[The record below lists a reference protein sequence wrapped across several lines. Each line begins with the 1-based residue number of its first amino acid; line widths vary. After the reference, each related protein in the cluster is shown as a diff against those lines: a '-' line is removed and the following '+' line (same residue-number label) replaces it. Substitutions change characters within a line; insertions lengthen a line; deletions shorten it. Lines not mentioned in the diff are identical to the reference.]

1 LVLPVPISASII
13 VSIAVI
19 VAAPSRY
26 APAATIDVNP
36 GAGTLQAAID
46 AASDGDHLRL
56 HPGTYSG
63 AVRVTKR
70 LSIRTA
76 SPFVVIDAGCTAP
89 VALEIAADGVIMV
102 GNFARSGIAAPGTQV
117 SGGTAT
123 QIRIANH
130 SNVRLQD
137 IGPTASEC
145 GSEQDG
151 IEVSGSS
158 SNVQLKYM
166 YTTGFPGAGVHLSGL
181 AIGAGIRFQGSHHRG
196 GDMLYDGTGLLIEN
210 SAKGAGLGQAGIK
223 VERMFFT
230 EESVAGIHVVNS
242 DGIRIQK
249 NDVEAN
255 APGAVGIALDATSD
269 VNLINDNSWNPNGG
283 TDTAFVDDGSG
294 NCGAGNNF
302 AVASCP

>member
-1 LVLPVPISASII
+1 L
-13 VSIAVI
+13 
-19 VAAPSRY
+19 AAPVGLTVCSQS
-26 APAATIDVNP
+26 AAAATIDVFP
-36 GAGTLQAAID
+36 GVGTLQAAID

-56 HPGTYSG
+56 HPGTYTG
-63 AVRVTKR
+63 AVSVTKP

-89 VALEIAADGVIMV
+89 VALEIAADGVTMV

-117 SGGTAT
+117 AGGTAT

-158 SNVQLKYM
+158 SNVRLKYM

-181 AIGAGIRFQGSHHRG
+181 AIGARILFQGSRHRG

-210 SAKGAGLGQAGIK
+210 SAKGAGLGQARIK

-242 DGIRIQK
+242 DGILIKK
-249 NDVEAN
+249 NNVEAN
-255 APGAVGIALDATSD
+255 ATGAVGIALDATSD
-269 VNLINDNSWNPNGG
+269 ANLINDNSWNPNGS

-302 AVASCP
+302 AVAPCP